1 MVEESRITRE
11 IFTPLRWFNV
21 FLFFSSTSFFH
32 GYAIL
37 LGIYVALTAY
47 FDTSGSIVFTHPDH
61 PGFKLA
67 VPKGRFFF
75 VIFMIFYLGGMF
87 FSRREHNL
95 KSIWKAFT
103 NSMVT
108 RSGLEYFQAG
118 TLGAEALDSIKGER
132 VLVGIHPHGI
142 YPVAGILAYA
152 GSSPLLKRHPWLR
165 IRPCAASIVFK
176 VPLIREYMIW
186 TGHLDASKR
195 TMSKHMAK
203 GVDDVG
209 LVVGGEQ
216 EALLT
221 RNGEET
227 IVLEGRTGF
236 VSLALQHGY
245 HLVPTYAFGQN
256 DLYTVNQSLFA
267 GLRGMLQRKF
277 KVSIPIF
284 WGAYGSNL
292 PHPVKLTLAI
302 GNPIKVPKP
311 PPPPADKKAPKWEP
325 DPDLVAKVH
334 AEYVAEVKALF
345 ERHKAAA
352 GYADRELKV
361 VAAKGGH
368 KKGAQAKA
376 KAA

>member
-1 MVEESRITRE
+1 MPEESRIDRKV
-11 IFTPLRWFNV
+11 FAPLRAFNIFVWF
-21 FLFFSSTSFFH
+21 SATSFFH

-37 LGIYVALTAY
+37 AVLYLGLTSY
-47 FDTSGSIVFTHPDH
+47 FDPSGSLVFTHPDH
-61 PGFKLA
+61 PGFKLV

-75 VIFMIFYLGGMF
+75 LVFLVFYLGGLLF
-87 FSRREHNL
+87 ARREHNL
-95 KSIWKAFT
+95 KSYWKSFT
-103 NSMVT
+103 NSAVT
-108 RSGLEYFQAG
+108 RSGLEYFNAG

-132 VLVGIHPHGI
+132 VLVGLHPHGI
-142 YPVAGILAYA
+142 YPIAGILTYA

-165 IRPCAASIVFK
+165 IRPCGASVIFK
-176 VPLIREYMIW
+176 VPLIREYLIW

-203 GVDDVG
+203 GVDDLG

-236 VSLALQHGY
+236 VNLACKHGY

-256 DLYTVNQSLFA
+256 ELYTVNQTLFA
-267 GLRGMLQRKF
+267 GLRAAMQRRF

-284 WGAYGSNL
+284 WGAYGTNM
-292 PHPVKLTLAI
+292 PHPVKITLAI

-311 PPPPADKKAPKWEP
+311 PPPSTDKNAPKWEP
-325 DPDLVAKVH
+325 DPELVARLH

-361 VAAKGGH
+361 VAAGGGGGR
-368 KKGAQAKA
+368 KPKD